1 MGTSLA
7 LSLST
12 SGAFEKLCS
21 PPGNSR
27 TVLKLDREAERDGQG
42 LGQELVGRTKGCRMQ
57 DAGRQVQSRRA
68 GRGLSNSAGEHRDR
82 ASDQI

>member
-1 MGTSLA
+1 MDRGWGRSWW
-7 LSLST
+7 
-12 SGAFEKLCS
+12 G
-21 PPGNSR
+21 G
-27 TVLKLDREAERDGQG
+27 LKDA
-42 LGQELVGRTKGCRMQ
+42 GCRMQ